1 MIISLL
7 RMKKI
12 MDGNLLSISNL
23 HVSTEGKEIISGLNL
38 NVRQGEVH
46 ALMGK
51 NGSGKT
57 TLSYTI
63 MGHPKYAIT
72 NGNIKFEGE
81 DINSLSPDQRAKK
94 KIFLAFQYPITVPGV
109 SVANFLRNS
118 FQAVR
123 GDEADKPNFRKF
135 AREKLKELDIPES
148 FMSRYLND
156 GFSGGEKKRLEILQ
170 MALLNPKLMILDETD
185 SGLDIDALKTIANGI
200 KKMRSESR
208 AILLITHYQRM
219 LQYIQPDFV
228 HILADGKIIRSG
240 GYELGIELD
249 KKGYGH
255 VLAG

>member
-1 MIISLL
+1 MTQ
-7 RMKKI
+7 KI
-12 MDGNLLSISNL
+12 MDGNLLSINNL
-23 HVSTEGKEIISGLNL
+23 HVSTEGKEIIAGLNL
-38 NVRQGEVH
+38 NIRQGEVH

-63 MGHPKYAIT
+63 MGHPKYTIT

-81 DINSLSPDQRAKK
+81 DINSLTPDQRAKK

-123 GDEADKPNFRKF
+123 GDEPDKPNFRKL

-170 MALLNPKLMILDETD
+170 MALLNPKIMILDETD

-200 KKMRSESR
+200 EKMRTESR

-228 HILADGKIIRSG
+228 HILADGKIVRSG

-249 KKGYGH
+249 KKGYEH
-255 VLAG
+255 ILQV